1 LKLRVALLLFAL
13 LLLGSGLLVRHHY
26 LGRLSRHRQECEE
39 LKREAQQA
47 TLEAQA
53 HFQQGRYQLG
63 ALFSRPLI
71 ASLLDQLR
79 GYRQTTRKSNHF
91 QIHSLESSFHQGF
104 IRVRAWAD
112 FDWRWGLY
120 DGPMEVHY
128 LVFARLQEDGGCTL
142 HFRVEEVIPLATG
155 RFSSLL
161 SPILI
166 VQMQERMRIKDLELP
181 LSGFGPQVLPEIRS
195 NGARGARVVL
205 PSRTID
211 LPQSKAM
218 IFCTPDMLGL
228 LSVGQ
233 DDRPGESPA
242 ELPKSLPDLMV
253 FCKLDFLNTL
263 LSGLI
268 APERDVWI
276 EIPRLERV
284 WSRQFSLLGREMR
297 SSADVVGLQGFLD
310 VSSARLTFQAPEL
323 ELHFQASGRFDGV
336 VAADLAG
343 VELNV
348 PLAVSPETR
357 DSIPLTLDME
367 QSALVVGT
375 KPVHL
380 DLHLQA
386 DLAGYAL
393 TLTHPLTLQPDELVK
408 QVALPGL
415 LRPRLQLPTLV
426 DRGTILARKEVQLA
440 VHWESQQQPDPQA
453 IQLLG
458 HIEVLTAPQPA
469 RQGSA
474 AH

>member
-1 LKLRVALLLFAL
+1 LRLALLAFL
-13 LLLGSGLLVRHHY
+13 LLLLVSSLGARHTFQVQLL
-26 LGRLSRHRQECEE
+26 RHRAECED
-39 LKREAQQA
+39 LKREALQSTQA
-47 TLEAQA
+47 AQA
-53 HFQQGRYQLG
+53 QFEQGRYQLG
-63 ALFSRPLI
+63 AVFSRPLI
-71 ASLLDQLR
+71 SSLLDQLR
-79 GYRQTTRKSNHF
+79 GYRQTTRKGNHF
-91 QIHSLESSFHQGF
+91 QINRLESSFHQGF

-112 FDWRWGLY
+112 FDWRWGFY
-120 DGPMEVHY
+120 NGPIEVHY
-128 LVFARLQEDGGCTL
+128 LVFARVQEGGGCTL

-155 RFSSLL
+155 RISSFLR
-161 SPILI
+161 PVLI
-166 VQMQERMRIKDLELP
+166 VTMQERMRIKDLELP

-211 LPQSKAM
+211 LPQSNAM
-218 IFCTPDMLGL
+218 IFCTPELLGL

-233 DDRPGESPA
+233 HDRPGESPSQ
-242 ELPKSLPDLMV
+242 LPKSIPDIMV

-263 LSGLI
+263 LNGLI

-284 WSRQFSLLGREMR
+284 WSRQFRLLGREMH

-310 VSSARLTFQAPEL
+310 VSSARLAFQPPEL
-323 ELHFQASGRFDGV
+323 KLDFEASGRFDGV

-343 VELNV
+343 VEFNV

-367 QSALVVGT
+367 HSALVVGAE
-375 KPVHL
+375 PLHL
-380 DLHLQA
+380 DLHLHA

-415 LRPRLQLPTLV
+415 LRPRLQIPTLV
-426 DRGTILARKEVQLA
+426 DRGTILARKEVRLA
-440 VHWESQQQPDPQA
+440 VHWDTRQQPDPQA

-458 HIEVLTAPQPA
+458 HVDVLTAPQLVGP
-469 RQGSA
+469 GPST
-474 AH
+474 H